1 MPSENLSISFPSVFL
16 LEGLPGYESAHV
28 WISIPIFVMYLMALI
43 GNSLLLSLIIKERH
57 LHSPMYYFLSILF
70 VADTIVCSSVVPRM
84 LAIFWMNLKEITSF
98 SCLVQMFFIHY
109 FISFESG
116 ILLAMAFDRYVA
128 ICNPLHYTTTMTNA
142 LIGKIVTVFL
152 IRGTI
157 IVTPCPVMAS
167 RLPYCQTNHIAHCY
181 CDHMA
186 VVKLAC
192 TDITVNSVFGLT
204 VVLFVTICDVTF
216 IAVSYFF
223 ILRSVL
229 KLSSRA
235 AKKKAFST
243 CTSHVF
249 VFLTSYTLGA
259 FSCVTYR
266 IGSIVPCVHIIMAV
280 FYVLIPPAINPII
293 YGVKTKEIR
302 TATYKVIT
310 QLRN

>member
-16 LEGLPGYESAHV
+16 LEGLPGCESAHV
-28 WISIPIFVMYLMALI
+28 WISIPIFVMYLMAVI
-43 GNSLLLSLIIKERH
+43 GNSLLLSLIMTERH
-57 LHSPMYYFLSILF
+57 LHGPMYYFLSILF
-70 VADTIVCSSVVPRM
+70 IADIIVCSSVVPRM

-98 SCLVQMFFIHY
+98 SCLVQMFFIH
-109 FISFESG
+109 FFSSFESG

-128 ICNPLHYTTTMTNA
+128 ICNPLHYTTTMTNT

-167 RLPYCQTNHIAHCY
+167 RLPYCQTNRIAHCY

-192 TDITVNSVFGLT
+192 TDITINSVFGLT
-204 VVLFVTICDVTF
+204 VVLFVIICDVTF

-280 FYVLIPPAINPII
+280 FYVLIPPAINPMI

-302 TATYKVIT
+302 TAVYKVIT
-310 QLRN
+310 QL

>member
-1 MPSENLSISFPSVFL
+1 MPSENLSISFPRVFL
-16 LEGLPGYESAHV
+16 FEGLPGCESAHV
-28 WISIPIFVMYLMALI
+28 WISIPIFVMYLMAVI
-43 GNSLLLSLIIKERH
+43 GNSLLLSLIMKERH
-57 LHSPMYYFLSILF
+57 LHSPMYYLLFILF
-70 VADTIVCSSVVPRM
+70 VADIIVCSSVVPRM
-84 LAIFWMNLKEITSF
+84 LALFWMNVKEIPSI
-98 SCLVQMFFIHY
+98 SCLVQMFFIHF

-128 ICNPLHYTTTMTNA
+128 ICNPLHYTTTLTNT
-142 LIGKIVTVFL
+142 LIVKIVTVSL

-167 RLPYCQTNHIAHCY
+167 RLPYCQNNRIAHCY

-186 VVKLAC
+186 VVTLAC
-192 TDITVNSVFGLT
+192 TDITINSVFGLT
-204 VVLFVTICDVTF
+204 VVMFLTICDVTF

-229 KLSSRA
+229 KLSSRP

-259 FSCVTYR
+259 FSSVTHR
-266 IGSIVPCVHIIMAV
+266 IGNIVPCLHVIVGV
-280 FYVLIPPAINPII
+280 FYMLIPPAINPII

-302 TATYKVIT
+302 TAVYKVIT
-310 QLRN
+310 QLLK

>member
-1 MPSENLSISFPSVFL
+1 M
-16 LEGLPGYESAHV
+16 
-28 WISIPIFVMYLMALI
+28 PIFLMYLMAII
-43 GNSLLLSLIIKERH
+43 GNCLLLSLIMMGKH
-57 LHSPMYYFLSILF
+57 LHSPMYYFLCTLF
-70 VADTIVCSSVVPRM
+70 IADIIVCSSVVPRM
-84 LAIFWMNLKEITSF
+84 LAIFWMNVKEITSF
-98 SCLVQMFFIHY
+98 SCLVQMFFVHY
-109 FISFESG
+109 FSSFESG

-128 ICNPLHYTTTMTNA
+128 ICNPLHYTTTLTST
-142 LIGKIVTVFL
+142 LIVKIVTVFL

-167 RLPYCQTNHIAHCY
+167 RLPYCQTNRIAHCY

-192 TDITVNSVFGLT
+192 TDVTINSVFGLT
-204 VVLFVTICDVTF
+204 VVLFVIICDVTL
-216 IAVSYFF
+216 IAVSYYF
-223 ILRSVL
+223 ILRTVL
-229 KLSSRA
+229 KLSSQA

-243 CTSHVF
+243 CTSHVC

-266 IGSIVPCVHIIMAV
+266 IGAIVPCIHIIMAI

-302 TATYKVIT
+302 TAVYKVIT
-310 QLRN
+310 QL